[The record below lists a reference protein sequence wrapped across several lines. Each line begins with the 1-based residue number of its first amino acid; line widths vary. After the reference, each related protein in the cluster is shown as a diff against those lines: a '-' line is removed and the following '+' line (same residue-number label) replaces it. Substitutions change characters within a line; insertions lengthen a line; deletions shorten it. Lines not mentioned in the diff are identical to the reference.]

1 MNSPAE
7 HKELNELP
15 PLSEFELQ
23 LYARQLT
30 LPEFGLEAQQKL
42 KAATVM
48 ISRVGGL
55 GGTVAMLLA
64 RAGVG
69 SLVLAHDGVIEHE
82 NLNRMHLAFRED
94 LGKPRI
100 EVFRETLLKIN
111 PDLRLVCEPENVTEA
126 NAARLVAQA
135 DIVVDGSPSFE
146 ERYAMNR
153 EAVRQNKPLVMA
165 AMSSLEGYASTFLP
179 GETPC
184 LSCIYPEPPEYWT
197 VLGFPVIATSSV
209 LVATIAAMEVI
220 KLVTGYGETLAGQL
234 LYCDLS
240 SNIFQRM
247 QIERRHDCE
256 VCGAAAQPA

>member
-1 MNSPAE
+1 MSLIAE
-7 HKELNELP
+7 REELP
-15 PLSEFELQ
+15 QLSEFELK
-23 LYARQLT
+23 LFARQLQ
-30 LPEFGLEAQQKL
+30 LPDFGLESQQKL

-64 RAGVG
+64 RAGIG
-69 SLVLAHDGVIEHE
+69 GLVLAHNGVIEHE
-82 NLNRMHLAFRED
+82 NLNRMHLAFREH

-111 PDLRLVCEPENVTEA
+111 PELKLVCEPDNVTEE
-126 NAARLVAQA
+126 NASRLVAQA

-146 ERYAMNR
+146 ERYLMNR

-165 AMSSLEGYASTFLP
+165 AMSGLEGYATTILP
-179 GETPC
+179 GTTPC

-209 LVATIAAMEVI
+209 LVATIAAMEAI
-220 KLVTGYGETLAGQL
+220 KLITGYGETLAGQL

-247 QIERRHDCE
+247 QIEPRPDCA
-256 VCGAAAQPA
+256 VCGPAAQTV